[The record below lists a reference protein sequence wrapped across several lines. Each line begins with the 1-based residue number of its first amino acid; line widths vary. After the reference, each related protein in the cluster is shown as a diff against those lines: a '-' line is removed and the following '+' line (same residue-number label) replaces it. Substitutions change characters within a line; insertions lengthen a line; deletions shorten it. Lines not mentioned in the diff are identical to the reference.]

1 MIEMEH
7 ITLTRVGVVL
17 TQMDIVETFIH
28 RHLTWKCKAPLTSAV
43 LAVSLSELLSSDD
56 FSNPTQMPPPGS
68 LRVTLEQVRPSFLS
82 VMQISRD
89 WPLFI

>member
-1 MIEMEH
+1 VIEMEH

-56 FSNPTQMPPPGS
+56 FSNPTQMPPP
-68 LRVTLEQVRPSFLS
+68 RQP
-82 VMQISRD
+82 
-89 WPLFI
+89 